1 MNNAPISQ
9 PEKFMKALA
18 ALCQPDR
25 STEALAALVAM
36 LPMLETVPGR
46 CWASRSCLDA
56 VATAKRRTVVPSYGD
71 IQAACGQWCRDNPDP
86 ALRLGDQRKAD
97 WLPMDH
103 MWLTWFDRGDFKR
116 GRHNAMSLMRDQSP
130 KAHAFVTGIT
140 ETEGGDPTPEA
151 IAYVRGLVATMG
163 GSKRL

>member
-1 MNNAPISQ
+1 MTEPRVDQ
-9 PEKFMKALA
+9 RMRFMEALGL
-18 ALCQPDR
+18 LCQPDR
-25 STEALAALVAM
+25 STEAVETLAKM
-36 LPMLETVPGR
+36 LPMLATVPGR

-56 VATAKRRTVVPSYGD
+56 VATWKRRTVVPSYGD

-97 WLPMDH
+97 WQPMDH
-103 MWLTWFDRGDFKR
+103 MWLSWFDRGDFKR
-116 GRHNAMSLMRDQSP
+116 GRGNALSLLRSQSP

-151 IAYVRGLVATMG
+151 IAYVRGLVATLG
-163 GSKRL
+163 GTRRL